1 MLHGDLHMLLRVL
14 VAVVLAYL
22 FGFERQLRGSQVGDR
37 TFSMVGGAAAAITV
51 VAYKTSPQAV
61 AGVVTGVGFI
71 GAGIVFQN
79 RDGLIKG
86 ITTAAAVFAVAA
98 MGVVCGY
105 GHLVLAAVL
114 GALLLL
120 ILEIQHLPFLRAL
133 DAATYSARFRN
144 DRSPPE
150 VPPEPPPTP
159 GGGTA

>member
-1 MLHGDLHMLLRVL
+1 VLDGDLHLLLRVL
-14 VAVVLAYL
+14 AAVVLAYL

-37 TFSMVGGAAAAITV
+37 TFSMVGGATAAITA

-71 GAGIVFQN
+71 GAGIVFQA
-79 RDGLIKG
+79 RDGIIKG
-86 ITTAAAVFAVAA
+86 VTTAAAVFAVAA

-114 GALLLL
+114 GAVLLL

-133 DAATYSARFRN
+133 DAATYSSRFYN
-144 DRSPPE
+144 DRSPDDHPG
-150 VPPEPPPTP
+150 EPPPGP
-159 GGGTA
+159 GSPSA